1 MTSQYKINVDIIL
14 ENASN
19 AIKKFERYENRTR
32 VPTLEGWDDNHY
44 TNRPCVGWCNC
55 NDEVIS
61 DGDYITTETQRLLKR
76 VITTAILIVGINQTS
91 SDNVGTRV
99 INSDMCCY
107 GNNLMLTSYINVQL
121 VYV

>member
-19 AIKKFERYENRTR
+19 AIKKFEWYENRTR

-99 INSDMCCY
+99 INSDMSCY